1 MLKKPITYEDFNGD
15 TVTEDFYFNLS
26 RAELVELELSHEGG
40 LAASI
45 KKIIDAEN
53 GAEIIAEFKKLI
65 LKAYG
70 KKSGDGRRFIKNRQL
85 REEFES
91 SEAYSVLFM
100 ELVTDAEAAAVFVN
114 GIVPQGLVGEDEKLQ
129 HAILPIDP
137 IENVVEIP
145 KAEPKKLTRSE
156 ILEMDAD
163 ELKSGIATGRYIF

>member
-53 GAEIIAEFKKLI
+53 GSEIISEFKKLI

-114 GIVPQGLVGEDEKLQ
+114 GIVPQGLVEEEEEKR
-129 HAILPIDP
+129 PP
-137 IENVVEIP
+137 IENVVGIP
-145 KAEPKKLTRSE
+145 TITNITPRKLTPAE
-156 ILEMDAD
+156 IEEMDAN